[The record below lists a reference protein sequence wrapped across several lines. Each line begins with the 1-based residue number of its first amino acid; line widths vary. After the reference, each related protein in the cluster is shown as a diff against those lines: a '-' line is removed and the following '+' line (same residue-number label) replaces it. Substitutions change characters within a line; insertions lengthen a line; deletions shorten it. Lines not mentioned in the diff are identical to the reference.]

1 MQAQQPFTILYVD
14 DESENLIVF
23 KTTFKKHYNILTA
36 LSAKEGLEI
45 LRNQVVHVLITD
57 QRMPEMSGVDL
68 LEMVRREYPDCI
80 RLLMTGY
87 TDSESIILA
96 INKGSVFYFIRKPWV
111 REELF
116 TLLEKCLSFYT
127 LKRRRKELEHQ
138 WTRALQDLETFF
150 YKSYHDLKGP
160 ISTQLGLLNMIKL
173 DQSPEMTTK
182 YLSLI
187 EEVTLKLDR
196 TLNKVQR
203 LSEVL
208 RDQVTLEAVDI
219 YEIVREILFE
229 FKEDIQSRGIEV
241 LMDDDTVQIMQTDRK
256 LIKSLLETLIENS
269 ILYMND
275 SQIEKEIRIVV
286 YKANEELF
294 FCLFDNGIG
303 INEDVLSKVFDAF
316 YKGTYNSKGGGL
328 GLYLA
333 KKITE
338 KLHGT
343 IELKSENGKGTEAI
357 IRLPEMHPQLASHS
371 V

>member
-1 MQAQQPFTILYVD
+1 MQVHQPFTILYVD

-23 KTTFKKHYNILTA
+23 KTTFKKNYNILTA
-36 LSAKEGLEI
+36 LSAKEGLE
-45 LRNQVVHVLITD
+45 LMHNQTVHVLITD
-57 QRMPEMSGVDL
+57 QRMPEMSGVEL
-68 LEMVRREYPDCI
+68 LEQVRREYPDCI

-111 REELF
+111 REELYA
-116 TLLEKCLSFYT
+116 LLEKCLSFYT

-138 WTRALQDLETFF
+138 WTKALQDLDTFF

-173 DQSPEMTTK
+173 DQSPEMTAK
-182 YLSLI
+182 YLALI

-196 TLNKVQR
+196 TLNKVQC

-208 RDQVTLEAVDI
+208 KDQVTLESVDVCDI
-219 YEIVREILFE
+219 IREILYA

-241 LMDDDTVQIMQTDRK
+241 SMEDNMAQVMNTDRK

-269 ILYMND
+269 ILYMNENQQD
-275 SQIEKEIRIVV
+275 KEIRIVA
-286 YKANEELF
+286 YKANEALCF
-294 FCLFDNGIG
+294 SIFDNGIG
-303 INEDVLSKVFDAF
+303 IHEDILEKVFDAF
-316 YKGTYNSKGGGL
+316 YKGTINSKGGGL

-343 IELKSENGKGTEAI
+343 IELKSLAGKGTEAT
-357 IRLPEMHPQLASHS
+357 IRLPEMHPQLAGYS